1 MTQLDVEL
9 LLIKY
14 EDLDNLY
21 HATQDQTLKEE
32 WKNDKNI
39 ACGEYNA
46 AYSEWVKE
54 SKNKIWRTNNLI
66 IKEEND

>member
-1 MTQLDVEL
+1 MTQHKVEL
-9 LLIKY
+9 LLAIY

-21 HATQDQTLKEE
+21 HATQDPVLKEE
-32 WKNDKNI
+32 RRVAKNV
-39 ACGEYNA
+39 ACEAYNA